1 MTTNFKIYTSLAIL
15 LIVNLMFSFKYLS
28 RLTDY
33 GLYVSI
39 FLVSLQFTVFKLTSK
54 ISISDHSKKNISF
67 FFLFVLV
74 CLISVS
80 HFMIPLESLNVDRWS
95 VISSFLTEFY
105 NGNYPYYAKSHL
117 GNYPGP
123 MPVYFLI
130 AAPFY
135 IIGELSILSTLGYF
149 LITLLF
155 IKKVKQLANAEFLL
169 FYLFTSLFL
178 LWEITT
184 RSNIFTYT
192 LLTLLV
198 LLEFSKLDTK
208 NIRKFICVAV
218 LTGLLLSTR
227 SVYILPYII
236 FFLSSLLRKEIAFG
250 LFVLFTSIS
259 IAAFATSFIPIL
271 WGYKDEFFVMNP
283 FIIQSTFLIP
293 KLYTLLFILISMM
306 LSFFVKSIK
315 DKVFY
320 SGLSLFI
327 AILIYS
333 IYHVYNFGFQES
345 LIESR
350 VDISYFIFCVPF
362 HIKFLMD
369 HKVQKA

>member
-39 FLVSLQFTVFKLTSK
+39 FLVFLQLTVFKLTSK

-67 FFLFVLV
+67 FFLFALV

-95 VISSFLTEFY
+95 VISSFLTELF

-169 FYLFTSLFL
+169 FYLFTSFFL

-192 LLTLLV
+192 LLTLIV
-198 LLEFSKLDTK
+198 LLEFSKLDTQ

-236 FFLSSLLRKEIAFG
+236 FFLSTLLRKEISFR

-259 IAAFATSFIPIL
+259 IAAFAASFIPIL
-271 WGYKDEFFVMNP
+271 WGYKDEFFVINP

-333 IYHVYNFGFQES
+333 TYHVYNFGFHES

-369 HKVQKA
+369 YKVQKA

>member
-149 LITLLF
+149 LIILLF

-192 LLTLLV
+192 FLTLLV

-208 NIRKFICVAV
+208 NIIKFICVAV

-236 FFLSSLLRKEIAFG
+236 FFLSSLLRKEIAFR

-259 IAAFATSFIPIL
+259 IAAFAASFIPIL

-306 LSFFVKSIK
+306 LSLFVKSIK

-333 IYHVYNFGFQES
+333 IYHLYNFGFQES